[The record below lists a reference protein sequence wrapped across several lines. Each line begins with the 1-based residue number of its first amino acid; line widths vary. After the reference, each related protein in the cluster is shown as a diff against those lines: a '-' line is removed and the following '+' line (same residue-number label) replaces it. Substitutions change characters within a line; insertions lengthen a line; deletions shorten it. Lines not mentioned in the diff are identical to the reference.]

1 MSRLAYSRPIDI
13 SSWTFQPMMGGQST
27 SKRGLD
33 KAIEA
38 TPGRRRPRD
47 AKGCQRQTCH
57 RGGHDMPCV
66 MTEIGRHQPL
76 RSGNGS
82 CEADAFG
89 IVLPN
94 LWLFFLQIV
103 HLNHGRQI
111 FGGNHNDMWGRGMHN
126 MFFVFGK
133 SLVLSHF
140 RVT

>member
-1 MSRLAYSRPIDI
+1 MLGLFDVYMLRLHNVVLKLIKQWSYNLSPGHVKSRLAYRPIDI
-13 SSWTFQPMMGGQST
+13 SSWTFQPMMGGQPT

-47 AKGCQRQTCH
+47 ADANGR
-57 RGGHDMPCV
+57 RAAGVVMPCV

-76 RSGNGS
+76 RSGSGS

-94 LWLFFLQIV
+94 LCGLCFF
-103 HLNHGRQI
+103 R
-111 FGGNHNDMWGRGMHN
+111 
-126 MFFVFGK
+126 
-133 SLVLSHF
+133 
-140 RVT
+140 